1 MQKYVAGILADDD
14 ADNISKREAKR
25 EAKKGE
31 DKCLEIFFL
40 LYLFSAI
47 VGIVDILLSGSLCE
61 LKN

>member
-1 MQKYVAGILADDD
+1 MQKYVAGILADAD

-31 DKCLEIFFL
+31 DKCERIFFL

>member
-31 DKCLEIFFL
+31 DKCSGIFFL